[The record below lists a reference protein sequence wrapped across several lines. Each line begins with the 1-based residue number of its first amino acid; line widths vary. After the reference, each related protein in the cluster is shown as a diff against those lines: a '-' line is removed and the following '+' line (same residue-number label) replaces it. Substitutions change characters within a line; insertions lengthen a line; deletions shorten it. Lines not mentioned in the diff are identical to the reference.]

1 MQCQAGRALWCY
13 CMVIVLQRQSVFKVS
28 RLQIAETRDN
38 SANIFVNVD
47 GFLSTRRLYNKYC
60 PSYLNDLHVLKK
72 RRLQTRRSST
82 RYGTLNSV
90 CPRYKRETEGGCSF
104 SGTATKTWKYVA
116 ANKFKKEQLHKKFK
130 NIL

>member
-1 MQCQAGRALWCY
+1 
-13 CMVIVLQRQSVFKVS
+13 MVMVLQRQSVFKVS

-38 SANIFVNVD
+38 SANISVNVD
-47 GFLSTRRLYNKYC
+47 GLLSTRRLYNKYC

-82 RYGTLNSV
+82 RYGTLNLV

-104 SGTATKTWKYVA
+104 SGTATKTWKQLPTNLKKNNSIKSLRTY
-116 ANKFKKEQLHKKFK
+116 FKTHSALL
-130 NIL
+130 NIVNQ